1 MRRSEP
7 AMPFRK
13 QTAWGLLAVVVAT
26 GIALMVG
33 RSEQTTG
40 KPPPIPKAGPQ
51 AKPRSLNQV
60 GLPFEPTQKV
70 IPQDNPQTPE
80 KIALGQKLFFDG
92 RLWLNL
98 HKGTKCEIGIA
109 RNACLGAVESTAS
122 EVTEEPVTRP
132 VPVGHRNP

>member
-1 MRRSEP
+1 
-7 AMPFRK
+7 MPFRK

-40 KPPPIPKAGPQ
+40 KPPPIPKAGPL

-60 GLPFEPTQKV
+60 GLPVELTQKV

-80 KIALGQKLFFDG
+80 KRAGIQTVSFPCVNE
-92 RLWLNL
+92 LNATL
-98 HKGTKCEIGIA
+98 MHVRRRSPANRDITQPS
-109 RNACLGAVESTAS
+109 RWQSL
-122 EVTEEPVTRP
+122 
-132 VPVGHRNP
+132 